1 MCILIQYN
9 YAIIVKKQLYNYEKV
24 VGQLEK

>member
-9 YAIIVKKQLYNYEKV
+9 YAIIAKKYLYNYEKI